1 MVYNQAL
8 AVGLAVGLPSALIL
22 SVCVF
27 LWLRNQRKQKQ
38 EDAFDDV
45 DMDMRDNHL
54 FGQFQEELHKPYN
67 DPNKSLTTQQSSE
80 AVEKEHVSLSNG
92 SSSTSAEEKKRLQ
105 LPPAIHQKTPSSY
118 DFYDTFIPV
127 LPSSQ
132 SDTQDTLDLSQ
143 PPGIGEAGGNRT
155 PMSSNSSNASIIGG
169 GAINREKSLDNFAKQ
184 LHGPGFFE
192 KLPSRATSAGLK
204 HRNIH
209 TTYNNSSSDILQ
221 GTNIQ
226 PDAINDSYVYLV
238 DDKLP
243 DPTLTSTPDRLSKAS
258 NTIKGLASGPGIENN
273 YEQNIATDSKSP
285 FGPEHM
291 DEQPDVIFK

>member
-22 SVCVF
+22 CICVF
-27 LWLRNQRKQKQ
+27 LWVRNHRKQKQ
-38 EDAFDDV
+38 EDLFDDV
-45 DMDMRDNHL
+45 DMDMRDDQL
-54 FGQFQEELHKPYN
+54 FGQFQEELHKPYT

-92 SSSTSAEEKKRLQ
+92 SSSTSAEDKKRLQ

-132 SDTQDTLDLSQ
+132 SDAQEAVDFSQ
-143 PPGIGEAGGNRT
+143 PPTIGETGRRSPA
-155 PMSSNSSNASIIGG
+155 SSNSSNASIVGG
-169 GAINREKSLDNFAKQ
+169 STINREKSLDNFAKQ

-192 KLPSRATSAGLK
+192 KLPSRATSGLK
-204 HRNIH
+204 HRAIH
-209 TTYNNSSSDILQ
+209 STYNNSSSDIIQ
-221 GTNIQ
+221 GVNIQ

-243 DPTLTSTPDRLSKAS
+243 DPTLTSTPDRLSKA
-258 NTIKGLASGPGIENN
+258 NDTIKGLASGPGLENN
-273 YEQNIATDSKSP
+273 YEQNIATDAKSP
-285 FGPEHM
+285 FGAERA